1 MEEKLWQFISA
12 TGDWWSK
19 SYGLPPMT
27 GRVFAWLL
35 VCDPPEQTAAELAD
49 ELEASK
55 GSISSATGMLVRAR
69 LIERLRI
76 RGERADRFRMRPNA
90 SGEQLRDPGIPR
102 ARELL
107 AHGLDALKDAPAK
120 RRERLEEVDAFYA
133 WWQSRSDALVDEWVE
148 YNKRRLERDE

>member
-1 MEEKLWQFISA
+1 MEEQLWQFISA

-35 VCDPPEQTAAELAD
+35 VCDPPEQTAAELAE

-55 GSISSATGMLVRAR
+55 GSISGATGMLVRAR

-76 RGERADRFRMRPNA
+76 RGERADRFRVRPNA
-90 SGEQLRDPGIPR
+90 SGEQLRDPGIAQ

-107 AHGLDALKDAPAK
+107 AQGLEALKDAPAK

-133 WWQSRSDALVDEWVE
+133 WWESRSDGLVDEWIE
-148 YNKRRLERDE
+148 FNKTRLERDE

>member
-1 MEEKLWQFISA
+1 MEEQLWQFISA

-35 VCDPPEQTAAELAD
+35 VCDPPEQTAAELAE

-55 GSISSATGMLVRAR
+55 GSISGATGMLVRAR

-76 RGERADRFRMRPNA
+76 RGERADRFRVRPNS
-90 SGEQLRDPGIPR
+90 SGEQLRDPGIAQ

-107 AHGLDALKDAPAK
+107 AQGLEALKDEPAK

-133 WWQSRSDALVDEWVE
+133 WWESRSDGLVDEWIE
-148 YNKRRLERDE
+148 YNKTRLERDE